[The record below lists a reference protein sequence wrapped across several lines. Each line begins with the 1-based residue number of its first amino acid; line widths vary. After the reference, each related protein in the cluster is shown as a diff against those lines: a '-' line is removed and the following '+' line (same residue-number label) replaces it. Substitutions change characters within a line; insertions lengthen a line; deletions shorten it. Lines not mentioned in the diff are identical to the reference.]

1 MDPFQLLLQILGV
14 IGKEALKEA
23 LKAAPKAA
31 ALQVIQKAVNKLP
44 KNTADKD

>member
-1 MDPFQLLLQILGV
+1 LDPFQLLLQILGV
-14 IGKEALKEA
+14 IGKEA